1 MQDFPRIPLAVLSTP
16 IQKLENISRLLNTNV
31 YIKRDDLTGI
41 GLGGNKVR
49 KLEFLLADAKRKGA
63 EVVFTTGG
71 AQSNHAMLTAACA
84 KKLGME
90 PILILKSAALPSA
103 RATSCWNISWIRMC
117 ASWIP
122 TAMMISM
129 QRWIVSARP
138 AARSI
143 IRSPAAAPTPAWSW
157 SAFSTAE
164 KARHPIM
171 REISYK
177 SPLYIQLR
185 EVIRSKIEEEEYL
198 PGTAIPS
205 ENQLMETYGLNRVSV
220 RSALAALEF
229 EGLLKSVKGEGVFVA
244 GPKAK
249 RNMDTLGGF
258 HNTMRQ
264 SGGNTATR
272 ILSKTLRQAGPYY
285 ARLLEISP
293 ESTIW
298 FIRRVE
304 NTAGEPV
311 TLEELYIPYSVVPGL
326 EEVDIKLFSIYDIY
340 QWNGIVLG
348 EGHQTLRITRLPPML
363 AKHMD
368 VPPEQAV
375 MELSCTTRDR
385 GGRVVEFSRSYVRN
399 DKAEFVVHFRHTNPQ
414 LV

>member
-1 MQDFPRIPLAVLSTP
+1 
-16 IQKLENISRLLNTNV
+16 
-31 YIKRDDLTGI
+31 
-41 GLGGNKVR
+41 
-49 KLEFLLADAKRKGA
+49 
-63 EVVFTTGG
+63 
-71 AQSNHAMLTAACA
+71 
-84 KKLGME
+84 
-90 PILILKSAALPSA
+90 
-103 RATSCWNISWIRMC
+103 
-117 ASWIP
+117 
-122 TAMMISM
+122 
-129 QRWIVSARP
+129 
-138 AARSI
+138 
-143 IRSPAAAPTPAWSW
+143 
-157 SAFSTAE
+157 
-164 KARHPIM
+164 M

-229 EGLLKSVKGEGVFVA
+229 EGLLKSVKGKGVFVA

-264 SGGNTATR
+264 SGGNTGTR

-293 ESTIW
+293 ESPIW

-311 TLEELYIPYSVVPGL
+311 ALEELYILQCGARSGGSGY
-326 EEVDIKLFSIYDIY
+326 KA
-340 QWNGIVLG
+340 VL
-348 EGHQTLRITRLPPML
+348 HL
-363 AKHMD
+363 
-368 VPPEQAV
+368 
-375 MELSCTTRDR
+375 
-385 GGRVVEFSRSYVRN
+385 
-399 DKAEFVVHFRHTNPQ
+399 
-414 LV
+414 